1 MHFLNTT
8 PADYQFSSTSK
19 QTYAHD
25 TSHTQKLETDRR
37 YLAERQDTLLQE
49 VLAMEVK
56 MGITRWTPAS
66 PEY

>member
-1 MHFLNTT
+1 MRFLNTT

-19 QTYAHD
+19 QTYAYD
-25 TSHTQKLETDRR
+25 ISHTQKLETDCR
-37 YLAERQDTLLQE
+37 YLAEQYDTLLQE

-56 MGITRWTPAS
+56 MGIMCWTPAS